1 MKNERD
7 YSEDVIKGVKHEGQ
21 AVILELTGE
30 VDLKS
35 SADLKA
41 KLKELYQDKPPVIIV
56 DMTEVEFMDSSGLAT
71 LIGALKWCR
80 VNNSE
85 LKLVGLIER
94 VRSIFEICLLDSVF
108 KIYNSRAEALS
119 S

>member
-21 AVILELTGE
+21 AVILELAGE